1 MPHTQC
7 RHSNERTRDR
17 VMVYTKNGEPL
28 SHSGDD
34 LFDSSGKHVARL
46 SGTKAFGPS
55 GQYVGT
61 LVGDRL
67 VYRSTD
73 SAFIGASFVRR
84 AGSGNAQARKAGL
97 AIWGDEPKLDR

>member
-1 MPHTQC
+1 MTI
-7 RHSNERTRDR
+7 
-17 VMVYTKNGEPL
+17 YTKNGEPL
-28 SHSGDD
+28 SRSGDD

-61 LVGDRL
+61 LVDDRL

-73 SAFIGASFVRR
+73 SAVIGSSFVRR
-84 AGSGNAQARKAGL
+84 AGSGSAQARAVGS